1 MVIVFI
7 GSSQSD
13 KIIKASKYL
22 ACRYLQPKFSRIY
35 LKYDGELDGWSNYL
49 ADFLECVDD
58 MHLMFGM
65 DDFLISDYIDM
76 DIYYDAL
83 SDFADPDVV
92 CVKLCKSTEE
102 EHKEYPVTT
111 QLCIWNREY
120 LIWLLRQTNSPWNFE
135 RRGSQ
140 LFDKK
145 CILRTCIDYDC
156 NSSTSFR
163 WEGYRLDGLKEED
176 IEFLKTNNYLL

>member
-1 MVIVFI
+1 MVIVLI

-13 KIIKASKYL
+13 PIIKASKYL
-22 ACRYLQPKFSRIY
+22 AGKYLPSFPRIY
-35 LKYDGELDGWSNYL
+35 LKYDGELEFWSKYV
-49 ADFLECVDD
+49 ADFMECLTEELV
-58 MHLMFGM
+58 MFGM
-65 DDFLISDYIDM
+65 DDFLFANDYKYEIFNNGLWETQVDK
-76 DIYYDAL
+76 DI
-83 SDFADPDVV
+83 V

-163 WEGYRLDGLKEED
+163 WEGYRLNGLKESD

>member
-13 KIIKASKYL
+13 QIIHASKYL
-22 ACRYLQPKFSRIY
+22 AKKYLLGFHRIY
-35 LKYDGELDGWSNYL
+35 LKYDGDLDGWSSYV
-49 ADFLECVDD
+49 ADFLSFLQDTYII
-58 MHLMFGM
+58 FGM
-65 DDFLISDYIDM
+65 DDFLIANELDYQEFNNATD
-76 DIYYDAL
+76 DIGG
-83 SDFADPDVV
+83 DVV

-163 WEGYRLDGLKEED
+163 WEGYRLNGLKTED
-176 IEFLKTNNYLL
+176 IQFLKTNNYLL